1 MAQPLQKPS
10 HRIEKVNALL
20 QQLVGEILLTEVQ
33 LVRGMVTVTR
43 VEASRDLKWAKV
55 FVSIVGADDDKSS
68 DNKILELIHKHMYD
82 IQGEVNRRMEM
93 KIVPRLQFFLDTTP
107 RYAEHINELIK
118 QIHEEEKEENDDN
131 A

>member
-1 MAQPLQKPS
+1 MNNDQKPS

-33 LVRGMVTVTR
+33 LLRGMITVTR

-68 DNKILELIHKHMYD
+68 DNKILELIQKHMYD

-118 QIHEEEKEENDDN
+118 QIHSEEKEENDDN

>member
-1 MAQPLQKPS
+1 M
-10 HRIEKVNALL
+10 
-20 QQLVGEILLTEVQ
+20 LTEVQ
-33 LVRGMVTVTR
+33 LLRGMITVTR

>member
-1 MAQPLQKPS
+1 M
-10 HRIEKVNALL
+10 
-20 QQLVGEILLTEVQ
+20 LTQVQ
-33 LVRGMVTVTR
+33 LLRGMITVTR

-68 DNKILELIHKHMYD
+68 DNKILELIQKHMYD

-118 QIHEEEKEENDDN
+118 QIHSEEKEENDDN

>member
-1 MAQPLQKPS
+1 MNNDQKPS

-20 QQLVGEILLTEVQ
+20 QQLVGEILHNEIELY
-33 LVRGMVTVTR
+33 RGIVTVSR

-55 FVSIVGADDDKSS
+55 FISIVGAGDDIAADK
-68 DNKILELIHKHMYD
+68 KIMETIHKKVYD
-82 IQGEVNRRMEM
+82 IQGEVNRSLAM

-107 RYAEHINELIK
+107 RYVDHINELIK
-118 QIHEEEKEENDDN
+118 KIHEEDEGN

>member
-1 MAQPLQKPS
+1 M
-10 HRIEKVNALL
+10 
-20 QQLVGEILLTEVQ
+20 LTEVQ
-33 LVRGMVTVTR
+33 LLRGMITVTR

-68 DNKILELIHKHMYD
+68 DNKILELIQKHMYD

-118 QIHEEEKEENDDN
+118 QIHSEEKEENDDN

>member
-1 MAQPLQKPS
+1 MSQPSQKPS

-33 LVRGMVTVTR
+33 LLRGMITVTR